1 MSELITLY
9 TFIMCGLL
17 CVTHRKAV
25 FIKAVYMPSD
35 RGSRL
40 LGLDSTV
47 VSVSPKAWAEPS
59 CLLPQGSDGF
69 GFGFGL
75 VLMGC
80 QLGFSED
87 QALGKNR
94 VSLEAASG
102 ADG

>member
-17 CVTHRKAV
+17 CVTLRKAV
-25 FIKAVYMPSD
+25 FIKAVYVPSD

-40 LGLDSTV
+40 LGPDSRA
-47 VSVSPKAWAEPS
+47 VSVFPKAWAEPS

-69 GFGFGL
+69 GFGL

-80 QLGFSED
+80 RLGLSED

-94 VSLEAASG
+94 VSLEAASE

>member
-1 MSELITLY
+1 M
-9 TFIMCGLL
+9 
-17 CVTHRKAV
+17 
-25 FIKAVYMPSD
+25 
-35 RGSRL
+35 
-40 LGLDSTV
+40 
-47 VSVSPKAWAEPS
+47 
-59 CLLPQGSDGF
+59 LPQGSDGFGF